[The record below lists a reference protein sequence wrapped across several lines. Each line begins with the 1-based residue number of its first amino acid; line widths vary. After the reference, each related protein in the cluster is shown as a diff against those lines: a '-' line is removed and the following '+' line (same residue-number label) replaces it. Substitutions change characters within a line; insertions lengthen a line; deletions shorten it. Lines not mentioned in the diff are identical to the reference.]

1 MVSTVT
7 EIETRFGL
15 FPAETGVG
23 TVVNMPDGLPG
34 FEKCRRFVIITA
46 PTLEPFTCLQ
56 GIDEP
61 KPSFLGL
68 DPRVIAPD
76 YAQPLG
82 EPDRARLDVRE
93 QDSLLWLSL
102 VRFDADE
109 AKINLQAPVVIN
121 ARSMTGVQLINADSP
136 YSTDHALPLD

>member
-1 MVSTVT
+1 M
-7 EIETRFGL
+7 EIETRFGS
-15 FPAETGVG
+15 FPAEADAGI
-23 TVVNMPDGLPG
+23 VVTMPDGLPG

-56 GIDEP
+56 GLDEP

-68 DPRVIAPD
+68 DPKLIAPD
-76 YAQPLG
+76 YAQSLG
-82 EPDRARLDVRE
+82 DPDRARLDVRD

-102 VRFDADE
+102 VRFESDV
-109 AKINLQAPVVIN
+109 AKVNLQAPVVIN

-136 YSTDHALPLD
+136 YSTDHAIPLD